1 MRALQGVFALAGV
14 ALVVACGGSDKKAA
28 TPSAAATS
36 TPASAS
42 ATVTRPAATS
52 TVAPVATATAAL
64 PTQAPDA
71 TATPPPAPPPENTQ
85 APPPPVATEPPPP
98 PPPSGGTLTV
108 IAINLLFDATSLSAA
123 AGPVT
128 IVFNNQDKAIAHNIH
143 FFSKSSGAS
152 IGMTEVTDGPSTDT
166 LSLGTLAPGTYF
178 YKCDVHPTTM
188 TGVLTVS

>member
-1 MRALQGVFALAGV
+1 MRVLQGVVALAGV
-14 ALVVACGGSDKKAA
+14 ALIVACGSSDKKAA
-28 TPSAAATS
+28 TPSTAAPSA
-36 TPASAS
+36 PASAS

-52 TVAPVATATAAL
+52 TVATVATATAAP

-85 APPPPVATEPPPP
+85 APPPPA
-98 PPPSGGTLTV
+98 SGTLTV
-108 IAINLLFDATSLSAA
+108 VAINLLFDATSLSAA
-123 AGPVT
+123 AGSVT

-143 FFSKSSGAS
+143 FFSKSSGGS
-152 IGMTEVTDGPSTDT
+152 IGMTEVTTGPATDT
-166 LSLGTLAPGTYF
+166 LSLGTLALGTYF